1 MMKSAK
7 GATGR
12 LVSAMAV
19 AAAFVTLTGGA
30 QAQSNR
36 PVTIVV
42 PFAAGGGTDIT
53 TRAMQEGMSESLGVS
68 VAVKNTAGAGG
79 TIGVGEVARA
89 KKDGTTLGMA
99 PVGPLTTQPHL
110 RKLPYDVDSFDY
122 ICLAYSAPTVIAVRQ
137 DSPFNNLEDLVK
149 YAKENPEGVT
159 FAVQAIGSIPH
170 IAGLALE
177 DAAGIKMT
185 YLPVDGDGPALKALL
200 DGTADVFIPHVSFYT
215 SNADQLK
222 SLALL
227 SKDKLA
233 EQPNLVTAAAQGYNL
248 DFPIWGGLVAPKG
261 LEDADIARLETSCKA
276 AIDSAPFQERMEA
289 VKQPIAYMNAADFD
303 AFVHEKYETN
313 RKLLEKAGLLAN

>member
-1 MMKSAK
+1 MKFRKEAVSRLGMVLSASVFVIA
-7 GATGR
+7 G
-12 LVSAMAV
+12 
-19 AAAFVTLTGGA
+19 AAA
-30 QAQSNR
+30 AQSNR
-36 PVTIVV
+36 PITVVV

-53 TRAMQEGMSESLGVS
+53 TRAMQESMADTLDVS

-89 KKDGTTLGMA
+89 RPNGTTLGMA

-122 ICLAYSAPTVIAVRQ
+122 ICLAYSAPTVIAVRE
-137 DSPFNNLEDLVK
+137 DSPFSNLDDLVA
-149 YAKENPEGVT
+149 YAKENPGELT

-185 YLPVDGDGPALKALL
+185 FLPVDGDGPALKALL
-200 DGTADVFIPHVSFYT
+200 DGTADLFIPHVSFYT
-215 SNADQLK
+215 SNAEQLK

-227 SKDKLA
+227 KKGRLE
-233 EQPNLVTAAAQGYNL
+233 EQPDLVTAEEQGFPL
-248 DFPIWGGLVAPKG
+248 DFPIWGGLVAPAG
-261 LEDADIARLETSCKA
+261 LDDADISRFETACKT

-289 VKQPIAYMNAADFD
+289 LKQPSAYMGAADFA

>member
-137 DSPFNNLEDLVK
+137 DSPFNNLEELVT

-185 YLPVDGDGPALKALL
+185 YLPVDGDGPRAVTLGRYSCTCSSHLNTCIERSAAYRY
-200 DGTADVFIPHVSFYT
+200 TASDTRLSQHPQEFDEHGRLSISHNVNRNRDRTYISDWISLPCYCNRGRVGSRR
-215 SNADQLK
+215 QLGRVR
-222 SLALL
+222 
-227 SKDKLA
+227 A
-233 EQPNLVTAAAQGYNL
+233 ERQ
-248 DFPIWGGLVAPKG
+248 
-261 LEDADIARLETSCKA
+261 AR
-276 AIDSAPFQERMEA
+276 
-289 VKQPIAYMNAADFD
+289 
-303 AFVHEKYETN
+303 
-313 RKLLEKAGLLAN
+313 

>member
-7 GATGR
+7 GRSGR
-12 LVSAMAV
+12 LASVMAV
-19 AAAFVTLTGGA
+19 AATFVAFTGSA
-30 QAQSNR
+30 EAQSNR

-137 DSPFNNLEDLVK
+137 DSPFNNLEELVT
-149 YAKENPEGVT
+149 YAKENPDGVT

-200 DGTADVFIPHVSFYT
+200 DGTADVFIPHVSFFT
-215 SNADQLK
+215 SNAEQLK

-227 SKDKLA
+227 SNDKLA
-233 EQPNLVTAAAQGYNL
+233 EQPELATAAEQGYDL
-248 DFPIWGGLVAPKG
+248 DFPIWGGLVAPAG
-261 LEDADIARLETSCKA
+261 LEDADVTRLDTACKT
-276 AIDSAPFQERMEA
+276 AIDSAPFQAQMENL
-289 VKQPIAYMNAADFD
+289 KQPSAYMNAADFE
-303 AFVHEKYETN
+303 AFVREKYETN